1 MNKYT
6 VEQGEDMKSGGVGGS
21 NTQTGL
27 RFESKTDLA
36 ESIKKQSGY
45 NIEDSKLKKGKS
57 KFYDLYFDSKLV
69 GSIIQKHSLY
79 RFLEKEKLE
88 WKNHISKQILPDD
101 SVYVLKNK
109 TIYIIEKKF
118 QGVGGSVDEKL
129 QTCDFKK
136 KQYEKIF
143 SLLDIKVE
151 YIYLLDEWFRNPKYE
166 DTLNYIKSVG
176 CDYYFDEIPFKR
188 FGLPSS
194 NK

>member
-1 MNKYT
+1 MDNYT
-6 VEQGEDMKSGGVGGS
+6 FEQGEDMKTGGVGGS

-36 ESIKKQSGY
+36 ESIKKHSDY
-45 NIEDSKLKKGKS
+45 TIEDNKLKKGKS
-57 KFYDLYFDSKLV
+57 DFYDLYYNSKLV

-79 RFLEKEKLE
+79 RFLENEE
-88 WKNHISKQILPDD
+88 IDWKNHISKQIIPDD

-118 QGVGGSVDEKL
+118 QQRTGSVDEKL

-151 YIYLLDEWFRNPKYE
+151 YIYLLNEWFRKHQYK
-166 DTLNYIKSVG
+166 DTLDYIKSVG
-176 CDYYFDEIPFKR
+176 CDYYFNVIPLER
-188 FGLPSS
+188 LGLPNS
-194 NK
+194 K